1 VRAGL
6 YVRRYIGIRCTDQ
19 AAPTARASASAD
31 STVALGALRVRVQ
44 VRRRRLGG
52 GASTAPPSA
61 GEAIC
66 AVGGADSS

>member
-1 VRAGL
+1 MRARL
-6 YVRRYIGIRCTDQ
+6 YARRYIGIRCTDQ
-19 AAPTARASASAD
+19 AAPMARASASAD

-44 VRRRRLGG
+44 VRRRRLS

-61 GEAIC
+61 GEAIR